1 MAKDNIVQFPNK
13 RKEKSVK
20 EKIKIIQVRLDELN
34 VEANYIADDIDYLT
48 SCLDKNH
55 KETND
60 LIRQLADINNIEKE
74 ALVDYITEW
83 GDTNIFNPEKE
94 SKVKEKEEENKWDE
108 IGDVFLDAAKKL
120 VEETERLITDL
131 NKNPNKDE
139 EK

>member
-1 MAKDNIVQFPNK
+1 MAKDNILQFPNK

-48 SCLDKNH
+48 NALEKNSQ
-55 KETND
+55 ETND

-83 GDTNIFNPEKE
+83 GDKHIFNPEKE
-94 SKVKEKEEENKWDE
+94 SKVKEEEENKWDE
-108 IGDVFLDAAKKL
+108 IGDVFLDAAKRL

>member
-48 SCLDKNH
+48 NALEKNSQ
-55 KETND
+55 ETND

-83 GDTNIFNPEKE
+83 GDKHIFNPEKE
-94 SKVKEKEEENKWDE
+94 SKVKEEEENKWDE
-108 IGDVFLDAAKKL
+108 IGDVFLDAAKRL